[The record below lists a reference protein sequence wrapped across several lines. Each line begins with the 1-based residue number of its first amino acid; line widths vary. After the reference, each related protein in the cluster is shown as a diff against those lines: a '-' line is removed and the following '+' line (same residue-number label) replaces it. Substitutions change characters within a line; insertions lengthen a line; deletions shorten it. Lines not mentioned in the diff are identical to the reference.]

1 MDNLEKLNILGQS
14 AIYDICSAACSGRR
28 MEGRQPSGNPSAFG
42 ISQSFLSDGKCVSLF
57 RVLLTNVCE
66 NDCLYC
72 VNRASRDTPRVS
84 FSPDELACLFMEF
97 YRRNYAQGLFLSSG
111 LGGDRSKTM
120 ERMINTAE
128 ILRHRYHF
136 TGYIHLKI
144 LPGVG
149 DDFIETAASLA
160 DRISINL
167 EAPSQKRLRR
177 IADQKAFLEDILK
190 PIEKIH
196 KIIKE
201 GRGVPSGY
209 TTQFVVGAAGE
220 SDQEI
225 LKTTGWLYREKGLRR
240 AYFSAFVPIPRTPL
254 EDERPTSPIREA
266 RLYQSDF
273 LFRFYNFD
281 FSELILDEKDNLV
294 LDLDP
299 KLAWARANPHLFP
312 VEINTAPYANL
323 LRVPGI
329 GPTSARRIIRA
340 RQKHCFTDEEE
351 LKRAG
356 LVLSRAKS
364 FITINGKRP
373 WSARWEQLGFSAR
386 IS

>member
-1 MDNLEKLNILGQS
+1 MG
-14 AIYDICSAACSGRR
+14 GRR
-28 MEGRQPSGNPSAFG
+28 PSGNLSSFG
-42 ISQSFLSDGKCVSLF
+42 ISQSFLSDGKCISLF
-57 RVLLTNVCE
+57 RVLLTNVCK

-84 FSPDELACLFMEF
+84 FSPHELARLFMEF
-97 YRRNYAQGLFLSSG
+97 YRCGYAEGLFLSSG
-111 LGGDRSKTM
+111 MGGDRRRTM
-120 ERMINTAE
+120 ERMINTVE
-128 ILRHRYHF
+128 ILRHRYRF

-149 DDFIETAASLA
+149 QDFIETAASLT

-167 EAPSQKRLRR
+167 EAPSEKRLRR
-177 IADQKAFLEDILK
+177 IAGEKAFLEDILE

-196 KIIKE
+196 KIVKE
-201 GRGVPSGY
+201 GTGVPSGY

-254 EDERPTSPIREA
+254 EDQRPTSPIREA

-281 FSELILDEKDNLV
+281 FSELVFDEKNNLV
-294 LDLDP
+294 PDLDP

-312 VEINTAPYANL
+312 VEINMAPYEAL

-329 GPTSARRIIRA
+329 GPTSAGRIIQA
-340 RQKHCFTDEEE
+340 RQKHRFTDEEE

-373 WSARWEQLGFSAR
+373 WSARWEQLRLRENPLADLRKSPPSSDPLICSEILR
-386 IS
+386 EQTLV